1 MKINKTYIVVGA
13 ALALAAYIVYKRRQG
28 GGAGLSND
36 PQTVFTKLQTKYGT
50 NYARLIEKLYRYE
63 TAHFTSGQYAK
74 TWSAGMVAT
83 STAFPFGWASLDEF
97 LAANPQYKGDFGT
110 VQMNTS
116 RGVKKY
122 VKFPNLESA
131 VFFISWFIQNK
142 RGGDVGKWNSLDAGE
157 SASYLAELSRVSA
170 RFV

>member
-28 GGAGLSND
+28 GGASND

-63 TAHFTSGQYAK
+63 TAHFTSGQYVK